1 MKRVRWSL
9 VYPVF
14 ANLICICVYTMK
26 DFNWKLEIMQIEN

>member
-14 ANLICICVYTMK
+14 ANLICICMYIRK
-26 DFNWKLEIMQIEN
+26 DFN